1 MWMIVPF
8 VLDRIAFMTVSLD
21 EFAFSFAPSLTD
33 QTPSR
38 KGRSGQKI
46 RKTRLTCVNGAGH
59 ASAGHSAFTQDFEP
73 DRDISASVAS
83 RFWSIVSFRDSAS
96 VAA

>member
-1 MWMIVPF
+1 
-8 VLDRIAFMTVSLD
+8 MTVSLD

-33 QTPSR
+33 QTPAR

-46 RKTRLTCVNGAGH
+46 RKTRLTCVNGVVR
-59 ASAGHSAFTQDFEP
+59 ASAGHSAFTQDFDL
-73 DRDISASVAS
+73 DRDISCSPTG
-83 RFWSIVSFRDSAS
+83 RFRPVVSFRDNAS

>member
-1 MWMIVPF
+1 VIVPF

-33 QTPSR
+33 QSPAR
-38 KGRSGQKI
+38 KGCTGEKF
-46 RKTRLTCVNGAGH
+46 RKTRLTCVNGAVR
-59 ASAGHSAFTQDFEP
+59 ASAGHSAFTQDFDP
-73 DRDISASVAS
+73 DRDIPDSVAS
-83 RFWSIVSFRDSAS
+83 RFRPVVSFRDNAS

>member
-1 MWMIVPF
+1 LWVIVPF

-46 RKTRLTCVNGAGH
+46 RKTRLTCVNGAGR
-59 ASAGHSAFTQDFEP
+59 ASADRWAVCQDFDP
-73 DRDISASVAS
+73 DRDISASLAGH
-83 RFWSIVSFRDSAS
+83 FQPFVSFRDNAS